1 MKHVKLKILA
11 VIWLSIIVLEG
22 VFTIILN
29 IAIPAYFK
37 NMAESALKYEYEYF
51 TKLDKINKYFGVNDE
66 SEVSDDLL
74 GEYNAELKAV
84 EYVEQ
89 PMSNDI
95 RYAPLEEMAV
105 VGGSNEAKKQNG
117 VKVNSKSV
125 SEQIADYCRANNF
138 EYGKTGEFRTSSA
151 DCVFLVYNSNTSSDE
166 PANSS
171 VMFINVQPILEYVG
185 TMNWVLASAFVS
197 VAAIMTV
204 IGSILGDRIRD
215 TQLTQQRFFQ
225 NSSHE
230 LKTPLMSI
238 QGYAE
243 GIKAGVLVPTKA
255 ADVIMQEGDR
265 MTRLVEEL
273 LFISKLDADSIPLN
287 MVETDVREVLYDS
300 LRCVE
305 PLLVNR
311 AVELKP
317 LFSSDA
323 VNVMCDEDQ
332 LAKAFTNV
340 LANGVRHCE
349 SRVTVTCDKHGR
361 YAVINVADDGKGIAE
376 SDIEHVF
383 DRFYTGKDGSTGI
396 GLSLAQEIVQQH
408 GGVISAA
415 NGEKGAVFKIELPLK
430 R

>member
-1 MKHVKLKILA
+1 
-11 VIWLSIIVLEG
+11 
-22 VFTIILN
+22 
-29 IAIPAYFK
+29 
-37 NMAESALKYEYEYF
+37 
-51 TKLDKINKYFGVNDE
+51 
-66 SEVSDDLL
+66 
-74 GEYNAELKAV
+74 
-84 EYVEQ
+84 
-89 PMSNDI
+89 
-95 RYAPLEEMAV
+95 
-105 VGGSNEAKKQNG
+105 
-117 VKVNSKSV
+117 
-125 SEQIADYCRANNF
+125 
-138 EYGKTGEFRTSSA
+138 
-151 DCVFLVYNSNTSSDE
+151 
-166 PANSS
+166 
-171 VMFINVQPILEYVG
+171 
-185 TMNWVLASAFVS
+185 
-197 VAAIMTV
+197 
-204 IGSILGDRIRD
+204 
-215 TQLTQQRFFQ
+215 
-225 NSSHE
+225 
-230 LKTPLMSI
+230 
-238 QGYAE
+238 
-243 GIKAGVLVPTKA
+243 
-255 ADVIMQEGDR
+255 